1 MMRDSRTRRLYYNA
15 IRDVFLKDWDPIGVP
30 GLPED
35 EYDNYIPAI
44 YGMLLQGKSEQEIID
59 YLSRIETEYMEL
71 TPDPGRIEAV
81 ARKLLLIPSKLK
93 S

>member
-1 MMRDSRTRRLYYNA
+1 MRHARTRRLYYKA

-44 YGMLLQGKSEQEIID
+44 YGMLVRGTSEQEIVG
-59 YLSRIETEYMEL
+59 YLWRIESEWMEL
-71 TPDPGRIEAV
+71 APNRSDLEAV
-81 ARKLLLIPSKLK
+81 ARKLLLIPAKLG